1 MDNSAN
7 KIEITEDQW
16 NKAKKFWNSKPADN
30 PPSLI
35 EMAREAYSD
44 PLIELKDPRILAL
57 RKRLA
62 RHQMSVTGRYYQK
75 KGEIELDADQK
86 EYIENNK
93 STMSSLEMAKVLFAN
108 NNLAPAS
115 KENKSVDSYLK
126 KIDPDKEDADNDSAT
141 NIYYPPKS
149 MERTINKVNKYR
161 NEKMELSKLTGKQ
174 KKDIVALMGYL
185 STYRFVHQINT
196 YERNTD
202 RDLFESTFI
211 RCCYDKN
218 DLAEEEVDQYIVYS
232 TEVVIS
238 SSIQARTEKLRKLL
252 DDASSGDDD
261 DKKITLSLVEAI
273 NSAQTEYN
281 QCVSRQQKLLDSLKI
296 KRSEKE
302 GKENEGVA
310 NLLNLFQLWREEES
324 RKKMI
329 KFAIMK
335 KEKLKKG
342 LEELDGMDEIKAR
355 ICGIS
360 KEEILNG

>member
-1 MDNSAN
+1 MAD
-7 KIEITEDQW
+7 KIEMTEVQW
-16 NKAKKFWNSKPADN
+16 EKAKVFWNSRPEDD

-35 EMAREAYSD
+35 DLAREAYSD
-44 PLIELKDPRILAL
+44 PLIELKDPKVLAL
-57 RKRLA
+57 RKRLTG
-62 RHQMSVTGRYYQK
+62 HQMSATGKYYQK
-75 KGEIELDADQK
+75 KGSIELDADQK

-93 STMSSLEMAKVLFAN
+93 STMGSLEMAKVLFAK

-115 KENKSVDSYLK
+115 RENKAVMTYLAV
-126 KIDPDKEDADNDSAT
+126 IDPKAIADDDSAT
-141 NIYYPPKS
+141 NVYYPPKS

-161 NEKMELSKLTGKQ
+161 NEKLDLSKLTGKQ
-174 KKDIVALMGYL
+174 KKDVVALMGYL

-196 YERNTD
+196 YERTGD
-202 RDLFESTFI
+202 RDLFESTFV

-218 DLAEEEVDQYIVYS
+218 DLTEEEVDQYIVYA

-238 SSIQARTEKLRKLL
+238 SSIQFRTEKLRKLL
-252 DDASSGDDD
+252 DDASSGDSD

-281 QCVSRQQKLLDSLKI
+281 QCVNRQQKLLDSLKI

-302 GKENEGVA
+302 GHENEGVA
-310 NLLNLFQLWREEES
+310 NLLNLFQLFREEES
-324 RKKMI
+324 RRKMI
-329 KFAIMK
+329 KFAIMR

-355 ICGIS
+355 ICGVS
-360 KEEILNG
+360 KDEILYG